1 MSSSIGKHRVGG
13 RVFPSSRPLTTC
25 VVLGNLMGEAK
36 RGGEDAFNATLE
48 LAVDAGRVI
57 DDLGEEGR
65 HFSKVLTVG
74 LRKVILLTVRACY
87 SVI

>member
-1 MSSSIGKHRVGG
+1 
-13 RVFPSSRPLTTC
+13 
-25 VVLGNLMGEAK
+25 
-36 RGGEDAFNATLE
+36 
-48 LAVDAGRVI
+48 VDAGRVI